1 MKLNKIALV
10 FAMSGISGTLVAQ
23 DAQDTIKQDT
33 VERISVTGS
42 SIKRTNY
49 EGDLPLTV
57 ISKADID
64 AAGITSA
71 EQLMLQLN
79 IASNSNDNLASNA
92 GITLELQFYNSQLKV
107 LMSGHAGLFSRAE
120 DLAVLAQLLLN
131 GGGYGQHQLFS
142 ELTLETFI
150 QPTKLN
156 SHFAL
161 GWRRAGRGANNWH
174 FGPYASARAFGHTG
188 WTGTS
193 TVIDPEHDLAI
204 ILLTNMRH
212 SPIVGDDEAFDFA
225 AKTFET
231 GKYGSIISLI
241 YESILHR

>member
-10 FAMSGISGTLVAQ
+10 LAMSGISGTVLAQ

-92 GITLELQFYNSQLKV
+92 GIVGGEERGNNGSSSANLRQQGAGSTLV
-107 LMSGHAGLFSRAE
+107 
-120 DLAVLAQLLLN
+120 LLN
-131 GGGYGQHQLFS
+131 GRFY
-142 ELTLETFI
+142 
-150 QPTKLN
+150 
-156 SHFAL
+156 
-161 GWRRAGRGANNWH
+161 
-174 FGPYASARAFGHTG
+174 
-188 WTGTS
+188 
-193 TVIDPEHDLAI
+193 
-204 ILLTNMRH
+204 
-212 SPIVGDDEAFDFA
+212 
-225 AKTFET
+225 
-231 GKYGSIISLI
+231 
-241 YESILHR
+241 